1 MSRRLLIA
9 ISSASWLFGSLA
21 IAQTL
26 ENSSGPAAG
35 GDVKPTTA
43 VQKQEGRSTEDQS
56 TPPTGAG
63 TPGIEAKP
71 GTQSGAFPK
80 SNMDSNEKPK

>member
-9 ISSASWLFGSLA
+9 ISSASWLFGNLA

-43 VQKQEGRSTEDQS
+43 QKQEGRSTEDPS
-56 TPPTGAG
+56 TPPIGAG

-80 SNMDSNEKPK
+80 SNMDLNEKPK

>member
-1 MSRRLLIA
+1 MSRRLLIT
-9 ISSASWLFGSLA
+9 ISSASLLFGGLA
-21 IAQTL
+21 LAQTL

-43 VQKQEGRSTEDQS
+43 QKQEGRSTEDQS

-63 TPGIEAKP
+63 TSGIEAKP

>member
-1 MSRRLLIA
+1 MSRRLLIT
-9 ISSASWLFGSLA
+9 ISSASLLFGGLA
-21 IAQTL
+21 LAQTL

-43 VQKQEGRSTEDQS
+43 QKQEGRSTEDQS

-63 TPGIEAKP
+63 TSRHRGQAWHAKRRF
-71 GTQSGAFPK
+71 SEK
-80 SNMDSNEKPK
+80 LNMDSNEKPK

>member
-1 MSRRLLIA
+1 MSPRLLIA
-9 ISSASWLFGSLA
+9 ISSASCLFGSLA

-35 GDVKPTTA
+35 GNVKPTTA
-43 VQKQEGRSTEDQS
+43 VQKQEGRSTADQS
-56 TPPTGAG
+56 PTGAG
-63 TPGIEAKP
+63 TPSIEAKP
-71 GTQSGAFPK
+71 GTQGGAFPK